1 MTVTF
6 LSYAAVQLQEGLFM
20 PRIASTIAAV
30 PSSGIR
36 RIFELAAGLDDVI
49 PLAVGEPELPVARH
63 ILRAG
68 AEAWER
74 DDTAYTPNSGI
85 APLRR
90 AIAAKLDR
98 YNGYRVSDEQVHVTS
113 GGAQA
118 LHMAMSFTLEAGS
131 EILIPDPGYPTFSM
145 TPRLLGAVPV
155 PYPLRSPHGFRPDL
169 TELESLVTPSTRALL
184 INSPS
189 NPLGV
194 VFDRTTVA
202 ALLAFA
208 SRHDLWV
215 ISDEVYEYLTW
226 TPGFVSAAAV
236 DTENRV
242 FGVYSLSKTY
252 ALTGARIGYLVTPAG
267 LRERFAAAQESVVSC
282 INAPAQYAALAA
294 VEGSQ
299 DDVRAAREHYR
310 GNLEAACAVLDTKGL
325 RYHRPAG
332 AFYLWI
338 DLSHA
343 TGGNVAAW
351 AEDFLLS
358 RRVAVAPGS
367 AFGAAGEGWV
377 RVCFAGQREPLLEAL
392 SRLPSSGPQGTGI
405 GL

>member
-1 MTVTF
+1 M
-6 LSYAAVQLQEGLFM
+6 
-20 PRIASTIAAV
+20 
-30 PSSGIR
+30 
-36 RIFELAAGLDDVI
+36 I
-49 PLAVGEPELPVARH
+49 PLAVGEPELPVACH

-155 PYPLRSPHGFRPDL
+155 PYPLSSPHGFRPDL

-226 TPGFVSAAAV
+226 MSIW
-236 DTENRV
+236 RV
-242 FGVYSLSKTY
+242 ERHQLLTLS
-252 ALTGARIGYLVTPAG
+252 
-267 LRERFAAAQESVVSC
+267 
-282 INAPAQYAALAA
+282 
-294 VEGSQ
+294 
-299 DDVRAAREHYR
+299 
-310 GNLEAACAVLDTKGL
+310 
-325 RYHRPAG
+325 
-332 AFYLWI
+332 
-338 DLSHA
+338 A
-343 TGGNVAAW
+343 TGYRAW
-351 AEDFLLS
+351 APPVGAGERQ
-358 RRVAVAPGS
+358 RRWV
-367 AFGAAGEGWV
+367 GAAGAQRGV
-377 RVCFAGQREPLLEAL
+377 RG
-392 SRLPSSGPQGTGI
+392 SGSGP
-405 GL
+405 LVLAC